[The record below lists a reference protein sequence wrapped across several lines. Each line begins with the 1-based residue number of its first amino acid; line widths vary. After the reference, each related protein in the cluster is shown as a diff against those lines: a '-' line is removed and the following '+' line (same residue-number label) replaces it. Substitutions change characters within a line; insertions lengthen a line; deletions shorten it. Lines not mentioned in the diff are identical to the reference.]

1 MAAVEEGLA
10 MPNPK
15 ATWTTTI
22 ERQHWLLTDMNFFL
36 YHTICTFHLI
46 VPFIYWGFL
55 AYSGE
60 AKMMAVDVSVV
71 SLWLNYSFHGG
82 DLIIVLLEIAINTMP
97 FIPSHFVVVFFVCL
111 LYLAETHVV
120 YYVDGFWI
128 YPFLDTTGG
137 PIWVLLYFGVGCA
150 ILVAFTFM
158 YYLHRIRNACHAKYH
173 RRSIVDSSMLQ
184 QQQVQQPSQQI
195 FLPPSHP
202 LESTDTDISRPGH
215 DSAFTIRQFTRLI
228 QTKVQNR
235 KRSCSNSSQEST
247 ASTLVG
253 SDDPILSKTKGIPCI
268 NGSSPVHSDETLEV
282 VDALENDTRV
292 LDQENDSTQA

>member
-1 MAAVEEGLA
+1 
-10 MPNPK
+10 
-15 ATWTTTI
+15 
-22 ERQHWLLTDMNFFL
+22 MNFFL

-60 AKMMAVDVSVV
+60 AKMMAVDVSAV

-82 DLIIVLLEIAINTMP
+82 DLIVVLFEIAINTMT
-97 FIPSHFVVVFFVCL
+97 FIPSHFLIVFFVCL

-128 YPFLDTTGG
+128 YPFLDTTNG

-158 YYLHRIRNACHAKYH
+158 YYLHRIRNACRAKCR
-173 RRSIVDSSMLQ
+173 RRSTVDSSMLEQ
-184 QQQVQQPSQQI
+184 QQDQQPSQP
-195 FLPPSHP
+195 LSSPP
-202 LESTDTDISRPGH
+202 LETTDTDISRPGQ
-215 DSAFTIRQFTRLI
+215 DNAFTIRQFTRLL

-235 KRSCSNSSQEST
+235 KRSCSNTSQEST

-253 SDDPILSKTKGIPCI
+253 SDDSIQSKTKEDVARI
-268 NGSSPVHSDETLEV
+268 NGLSPVHSDEILEIVDEPEKDTL
-282 VDALENDTRV
+282 V
-292 LDQENDSTQA
+292 LDQEKDSTQA